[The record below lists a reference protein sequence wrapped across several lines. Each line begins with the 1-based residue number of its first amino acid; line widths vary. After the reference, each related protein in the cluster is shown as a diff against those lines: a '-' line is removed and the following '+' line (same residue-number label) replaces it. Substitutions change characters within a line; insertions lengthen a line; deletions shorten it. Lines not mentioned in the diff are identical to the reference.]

1 MIKVIRRFW
10 CLQSDCEVSSSL
22 CAENEICVPNY
33 KDNTAECKC
42 RYASGDT
49 GKPCGEYHV

>member
-42 RYASGDT
+42 RDPSRYT
-49 GKPCGEYHV
+49 GEPCGEYHV

>member
-1 MIKVIRRFW
+1 MIKVIRCFW

-22 CAENEICVPNY
+22 GTENDICVPNY

-42 RYASGDT
+42 RYASGYT
-49 GKPCGEYHV
+49 GEPCGEYHV